1 MINKDKRITIFGLGY
16 IGLPTAALFASS
28 GLNVIGVARNKKR
41 LDLINEGKSPIDEPG
56 LEELVNK
63 TVEEGKLLV
72 TDNGLDACKRSNVM
86 IIIVPTPTGP
96 DLKADLTAV
105 VDTCEIIS
113 KALKKD
119 DLVIVESTVPQGTCE
134 NVIIPLLEKSGL
146 KAGKDFGVAYTPERA
161 LPNNTIYEMTHNS
174 RVIGGINKKS
184 TDSTAS
190 LYKNITKGKIIK
202 VKKLITAET
211 VKLIE
216 NTYRDTN
223 IALANE
229 IALVCEKLGVD
240 AIEAINAANHH
251 PRVNIHTPGPGVGGH
266 CLAIDPYFI
275 VETAEE
281 KGMEATLIK
290 NARAVNEGMPAHVV
304 QIVEETL
311 NEVGKMIEDSTIGI
325 LGVAYKGNVPDSR
338 ETPARPLINLL
349 IQKGTKVYAH
359 DPHTPDREI
368 KSIGA
373 VPVSMDQAL
382 GCDIVVLVTDH
393 DDYKEIKPQMIEN
406 KLFICTRPILDPEE
420 FKSNGITFKGIGRIS
435 ESTIFKFRRPKLAK
449 ETIINSK

>member
-1 MINKDKRITIFGLGY
+1 MINNDKTITIFGLGY
-16 IGLPTAALFASS
+16 IGLPTAALFACS

-41 LDLINEGKSPIDEPG
+41 LNLINEGKSPLDEPG
-56 LEELVNK
+56 LEDLVNEA
-63 TVEEGKLLV
+63 VNNGKLFA
-72 TDNGLDACKRSNVM
+72 TDNGLDACKKSNVM
-86 IIIVPTPTGP
+86 IIIVPTPTSN
-96 DLKADLTAV
+96 DLKADLSAV
-105 VDTCEIIS
+105 IDTSEIIS

-134 NVIIPLLEKSGL
+134 NIVIPILEKSGL
-146 KAGKDFGVAYTPERA
+146 KAGDDFGVAYTPERA
-161 LPNNTIYEMTHNS
+161 IPNNTIYEMTHNS
-174 RVIGGINKKS
+174 RVIGGIDKKS
-184 TDSTAS
+184 TDSAVS

-281 KGMEATLIK
+281 KGIEASLIK

-304 QIVEETL
+304 EIVEETL
-311 NEVGKMIEDSTIGI
+311 NEAGKIIEDSKIGI

-349 IQKGTKVYAH
+349 IGKGAKVYAH
-359 DPHTPDREI
+359 DPHTPDSEI
-368 KSIGA
+368 KSFGA
-373 VPVSMDQAL
+373 IPVNMQEAL
-382 GCDIVVLVTDH
+382 KCDIVVLETDH
-393 DDYKEIKPQMIEN
+393 DEYREIKPEMIEN
-406 KLFICTRPILDPEE
+406 NLFICTRPILDPEE
-420 FKSNGITFKGIGRIS
+420 F
-435 ESTIFKFRRPKLAK
+435 
-449 ETIINSK
+449 